1 VEYWPGKFSEEVRSK
16 NEKQMRKKEMKRE
29 KEERKEGRNKQRR
42 TEGKQSVGGKVE
54 LKVREGDKD

>member
-1 VEYWPGKFSEEVRSK
+1 
-16 NEKQMRKKEMKRE
+16 MRKKEMKRE